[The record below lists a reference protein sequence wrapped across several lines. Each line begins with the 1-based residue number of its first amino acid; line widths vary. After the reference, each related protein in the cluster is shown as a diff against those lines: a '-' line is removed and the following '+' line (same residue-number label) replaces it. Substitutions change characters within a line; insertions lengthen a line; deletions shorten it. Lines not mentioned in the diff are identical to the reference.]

1 MIHKN
6 TAYIGCLENH
16 FMKNTQFGDDELLI
30 KLRDNDHSAL
40 TAIYNK
46 YWKNLYQSSYRILQ
60 DHDKCAD
67 AIQEVFINLWEIRS
81 KLFIKISLKSYL
93 YASVRYEVLRQ
104 LRRQVITEDIV
115 NFIDTLSTDSNEEL
129 LEYKE
134 LDQQINQIIDAL
146 PPRCQ
151 EVFKLSRLEHLSH
164 KEIAAKL
171 AISTKTVEYHISN
184 ALLFLRSNLGKIL
197 SVELFMVLLLH
208 P

>member
-1 MIHKN
+1 MIYKN
-6 TAYIGCLENH
+6 TTYIGCLENR

-60 DHDKCAD
+60 DHDKCED
-67 AIQEVFINLWEIRS
+67 AIQEVFVNLWEIRS

-104 LRRQVITEDIV
+104 LRRKTITEDIV
-115 NFIDTLSTDSNEEL
+115 KFMDTLSTDSNQEL

-146 PPRCQ
+146 PSRCQ

-164 KEIAAKL
+164 KEIAEKL

-184 ALLFLRSNLGKIL
+184 ALLFLRSNLGKTL

>member
-1 MIHKN
+1 MIYKN
-6 TAYIGCLENH
+6 TTYIGYLENR

-60 DHDKCAD
+60 DHDKCED
-67 AIQEVFINLWEIRS
+67 AIQEVFVNLWEIRS

-104 LRRQVITEDIV
+104 LRRNTITEDIV
-115 NFIDTLSTDSNEEL
+115 NFMDTLSTDSNQEL

-146 PPRCQ
+146 PSRCQ

-164 KEIAAKL
+164 KEIAEKL

-184 ALLFLRSNLGKIL
+184 ALLFLRSNLGKTL

>member
-1 MIHKN
+1 MIYKN
-6 TAYIGCLENH
+6 TTYIGYLENR

-60 DHDKCAD
+60 DHDKCED
-67 AIQEVFINLWEIRS
+67 AIQEVFVNLWEIRS

-93 YASVRYEVLRQ
+93 YASVRYEILRQ
-104 LRRQVITEDIV
+104 LRRKTITEDIV
-115 NFIDTLSTDSNEEL
+115 KFMDTLSTDSNQEL

-146 PPRCQ
+146 PSRCQ

-164 KEIAAKL
+164 KEIAEKL

-184 ALLFLRSNLGKIL
+184 ALLFLRSNLGKTL